1 MAAITVFANP
11 RRRPRTV
18 GTLTDRIEE
27 IRYQHAEDGKW
38 YKHKFEDGASI
49 KLRDDGTA
57 LIARDDGRQ
66 VWLDDEADTL
76 DNGRD
81 DMYFLTNP
89 GERRSRRQKTRKKR
103 AAGTQLRAA
112 RKRLAEVKGKRRA
125 ALKRVIE
132 KHERRTSGGIMA
144 TKRKRHRSKV
154 RVHRRRHA
162 VNARRTRRTR
172 RRRRPVAVTHYA
184 ANPGRSRRRHA
195 VARVHRRRH
204 ARRYRHNPRF
214 GVNFLMEGLKDGVA
228 VSAGQLVTKK
238 LGGIAQQYVPGLSG
252 TGAVPVIGSSAIA
265 AVVTSLAARQFVPRA
280 SRLITAGAFSQV
292 VNAAIA
298 QTPLA
303 GTLGLSAW
311 PAPVAPVRAVG
322 AWSARPA
329 LPAAGVRAW
338 TSARVGGMRVI
349 A

>member
-1 MAAITVFANP
+1 MAGITVFANP

-66 VWLDDEADTL
+66 VWLDDEAETL

-89 GERRSRRQKTRKKR
+89 SRRRKVGKTSRRRRHRAKVRPPVRRRSRTKT
-103 AAGTQLRAA
+103 GGSMA
-112 RKRLAEVKGKRRA
+112 R
-125 ALKRVIE
+125 
-132 KHERRTSGGIMA
+132 T
-144 TKRKRHRSKV
+144 RKRHRSKV

-162 VNARRTRRTR
+162 INARRTR

-184 ANPGRSRRRHA
+184 ANPRRRRRRHA

-238 LGGIAQQYVPGLSG
+238 LGSIAQQYVPGLSG
-252 TGAVPVIGSSAIA
+252 TGAVPVIGSSALA

-322 AWSARPA
+322 AWPARPA

-338 TSARVGGMRVI
+338 PSARVGGMRVI